1 MKLTAIALSKVNT
14 PAVRRELSGIL
25 QCTEQTIIRYIRKNE
40 HNGPLTTLGAM
51 EQIRKMTRL
60 TYEEIIERGIV
71 RKTALAERNKKA
83 G

>member
-1 MKLTAIALSKVNT
+1 MKLTTIALSKVNT
-14 PAVRRELSGIL
+14 PAVRRELSGVL

-51 EQIRKMTRL
+51 EVITLMTKL
-60 TYEEIIERGIV
+60 TYEEIIERTPV
-71 RKTALAERNKKA
+71 RKI